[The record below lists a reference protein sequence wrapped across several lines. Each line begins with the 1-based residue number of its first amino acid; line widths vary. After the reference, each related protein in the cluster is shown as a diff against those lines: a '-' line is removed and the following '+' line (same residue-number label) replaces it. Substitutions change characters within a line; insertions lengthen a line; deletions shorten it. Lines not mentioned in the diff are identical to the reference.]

1 MFLRERLSLKPTD
14 ITFVQGCHNGDQKLL
29 THVVFNSD
37 PPALLLPCYSATI
50 MTSKSQIMRQSLHIH
65 IDPSP
70 YVSGLVISPKSA
82 SPSSESTHFSTGTS
96 RTTPTS
102 TGSDQDEFSVLCI
115 YDFRAA
121 DDDQLSFRKNEILL
135 IVKRE
140 NTGWWAAMR
149 RGGDTIGW
157 IPQAFVNTLT
167 EEMAERLAN
176 VKEDLRFYVYQAEQL
191 WEPEVESAPRGR
203 VCHLS
208 VDSSFCFMSSI
219 GVP

>member
-1 MFLRERLSLKPTD
+1 MIVIRNC
-14 ITFVQGCHNGDQKLL
+14 Q
-29 THVVFNSD
+29 HVVFNSD

-70 YVSGLVISPKSA
+70 YVSGLVISPESA

-121 DDDQLSFRKNEILL
+121 DDDQLSFSKNEILL

-157 IPQAFVNTLT
+157 IPQAFVNPLT
-167 EEMAERLAN
+167 EEMAERLTN

-203 VCHLS
+203 V
-208 VDSSFCFMSSI
+208 
-219 GVP
+219 